1 MLALLA
7 WVAPTSP
14 LGVSMD
20 EFFLDVLAFVIGRI
34 AATSRK
40 SSWRALRLS
49 HALDPKTDY
58 SKALRAV

>member
-1 MLALLA
+1 
-7 WVAPTSP
+7 
-14 LGVSMD
+14 MD